1 MKKSELKAQY
11 CVIGGQYRD
20 YCRGERETLLGAKRL
35 AGKSMEYWDNWQGWH
50 IPKIY
55 KIEDTEI
62 VPLDG
67 ESVRVPKPGATA
79 AAKGTYKDGKITWKE
94 GADMLGF

>member
-11 CVIGGQYRD
+11 AVIGGQYRD
-20 YCRGERETLLGAKRL
+20 YCCGETETLLGAKRL

-55 KIEDTEI
+55 KLEDTEM
-62 VPLDG
+62 VSLDG

>member
-11 CVIGGQYRD
+11 CVFGGQYRD
-20 YCRGERETLLGAKRL
+20 YCCGERETLLGAKRL
-35 AGKSMEYWDNWQGWH
+35 AGKSMEYWDNWQGLH

-62 VPLDG
+62 VSLDG

-79 AAKGTYKDGKITWKE
+79 AAKGTYKDGKIIWKE

>member
-11 CVIGGQYRD
+11 CVVGGQYRD
-20 YCRGERETLLGAKRL
+20 YCCGERETLLGAKRL

-62 VPLDG
+62 VSLDG